1 MLLNVLTCAHAL
13 LKESLKEG
21 DTAIDATCGN
31 GYDTLFLSQTV
42 GPSGKVYG
50 FDIQEQAIQNTKA
63 TLYENDCHNVTLIQ
77 DSHEKIHSNIK
88 EDIFGG
94 AIFNLGYL
102 PKSDKS
108 IVTKAPSTI
117 ASVEAILEKLKTNGL
132 IVLVIY
138 YGHPGGG
145 EEKEAVLSY
154 ASQLNQKEYQVLR
167 YQFINQQNQAP
178 FLIAIEKKKRS
189 AS

>member
-1 MLLNVLTCAHAL
+1 MLQNVLTCAHTL
-13 LKESLKEG
+13 LKESLQEG
-21 DTAIDATCGN
+21 DVAIDGTCGN
-31 GYDTLFLSQTV
+31 GHDTLFLSQTV

-50 FDIQEQAIQNTKA
+50 FDIQEQAIQKTKA
-63 TLYENDCHNVTLIQ
+63 KLQENDCCNVTLIQ
-77 DSHEKIHSNIK
+77 DSHERLHSYTEENLI
-88 EDIFGG
+88 GG

-108 IVTKAPSTI
+108 IITRPHSTI
-117 ASVEAILEKLKTNGL
+117 AAIEAVLSKLKGSGL
-132 IVLVIY
+132 LILVIY
-138 YGHPGGG
+138 YGHPGGE

-154 ASQLNQKEYQVLR
+154 TSQLNQKEYQVLQ

-189 AS
+189 G